1 MSLQPNPD
9 AIKFTTPLTDADDP
23 AEVLDPLATTPL
35 TEVEPAVPDVAEMGA
50 DGQPVSPGAAVSPAP
65 VPERV
70 SSRDGQSSTVYV
82 TAHGPGAIDTEG
94 VSNLLAGSDLG
105 GAVKSHVYGSDFV
118 TLVVEVDGAVDEQAY
133 DLVIGKTRVALGPDW
148 TVVATV
154 DASEG

>member
-9 AIKFTTPLTDADDP
+9 AIKFTTPLTEADDP
-23 AEVLDPLATTPL
+23 AVVLDPLATTPL

-50 DGQPVSPGAAVSPAP
+50 VGQPVSPGAAVTPAP

-70 SSRDGQSSTVYV
+70 SSRQSSTVYV

-105 GAVKSHVYGSDFV
+105 GVVKSHAYGSDFV

-133 DLVIGKTRVALGPDW
+133 DLVIGKTGVALGPDW